1 MLPPQTPVKH
11 EISKRRRAT
20 PPHAGAKPAKPW
32 IRLLR
37 GKEEVEIVFIAARR
51 FLCLLPLCFHS
62 SGLAA
67 RRGRG
72 RETDTHDPNWVWFQ
86 NEQTHLLAPPQ
97 GIFITHTHDIER
109 KSLCNFSHPQMQSGA
124 CNIFSVLNPDLRR
137 LPPSASFRV
146 SFTLVV
152 VAFFAFKNVQGQV
165 QSDPMAREGKKG
177 GGDRGGKEIG
187 G

>member
-1 MLPPQTPVKH
+1 MSSSTLFSQFGISCPPRPRPRDRHARPKLGLV
-11 EISKRRRAT
+11 SKRTNAL
-20 PPHAGAKPAKPW
+20 A
-32 IRLLR
+32 
-37 GKEEVEIVFIAARR
+37 
-51 FLCLLPLCFHS
+51 CS
-62 SGLAA
+62 SP
-67 RRGRG
+67 
-72 RETDTHDPNWVWFQ
+72 REFSS
-86 NEQTHLLAPPQ
+86 
-97 GIFITHTHDIER
+97 HTHDIER

-165 QSDPMAREGKKG
+165 QSDPIAREGKKG

>member
-1 MLPPQTPVKH
+1 MLPAQTPVKH

-67 RRGRG
+67 RRGRETATTQIG
-72 RETDTHDPNWVWFQ
+72 SGFKTNKRTCLLLPREFSS
-86 NEQTHLLAPPQ
+86 
-97 GIFITHTHDIER
+97 HTNDIER

-165 QSDPMAREGKKG
+165 QSDPITRDGKKG